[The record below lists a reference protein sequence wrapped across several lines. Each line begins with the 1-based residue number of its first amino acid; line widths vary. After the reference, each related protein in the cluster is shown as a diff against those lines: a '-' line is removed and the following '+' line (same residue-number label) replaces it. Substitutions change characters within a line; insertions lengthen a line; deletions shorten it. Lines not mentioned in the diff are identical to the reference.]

1 MYVAADRIGAVKEKH
16 AALERALDE
25 EDKPSSQ
32 PGRDYD
38 LKR

>member
-1 MYVAADRIGAVKEKH
+1 VYVAADRIGALKEKH
-16 AALERALDE
+16 AALERALD